1 MGGISVLVV
10 LGLFMSFYALYLFL
24 IFISIFYLVENYIF
38 ESLFLYNK
46 THSKKSWIP
55 YYSKYLLGKEVALEK
70 EGLFLMMIEIM
81 GINSFLSLFKCSIRF
96 IDTII
101 FLLFL
106 GCILLSFIMN
116 IYISHQIIKKV
127 YPKYGDWI
135 TVFNVLTLGFFRS
148 ISLFLV
154 EINNKKTIFF

>member
-46 THSKKSWIP
+46 IHSKKSWIP

-81 GINSFLSLFKCSIRF
+81 GTIR
-96 IDTII
+96 
-101 FLLFL
+101 
-106 GCILLSFIMN
+106 
-116 IYISHQIIKKV
+116 V
-127 YPKYGDWI
+127 
-135 TVFNVLTLGFFRS
+135 
-148 ISLFLV
+148 
-154 EINNKKTIFF
+154 

>member
-24 IFISIFYLVENYIF
+24 VFISIFYLVENYIF

-81 GINSFLSLFKCSIRF
+81 GTILFYLSLNAQLGSL
-96 IDTII
+96 DTII
-101 FLLFL
+101 FL

-127 YPKYGDWI
+127 YPKYGDCI

-154 EINNKKTIFF
+154 RNK

>member
-1 MGGISVLVV
+1 MGGISVVVV

-81 GINSFLSLFKCSIRF
+81 GTIGFIRYNYLF
-96 IDTII
+96 II
-101 FLLFL
+101 FRMYFTFFYYEYLYFTSNYKK
-106 GCILLSFIMN
+106 GLS
-116 IYISHQIIKKV
+116 
-127 YPKYGDWI
+127 
-135 TVFNVLTLGFFRS
+135 
-148 ISLFLV
+148 
-154 EINNKKTIFF
+154 

>member
-81 GINSFLSLFKCSIRF
+81 GTILFSLFKCSIRF
-96 IDTII
+96 IRYNYLFII
-101 FLLFL
+101 FRMCFTFFYYEYLYFTSNYKK
-106 GCILLSFIMN
+106 GLS
-116 IYISHQIIKKV
+116 
-127 YPKYGDWI
+127 
-135 TVFNVLTLGFFRS
+135 
-148 ISLFLV
+148 
-154 EINNKKTIFF
+154 

>member
-70 EGLFLMMIEIM
+70 EGL
-81 GINSFLSLFKCSIRF
+81 CSIRF
-96 IDTII
+96 IRYNYLFII
-101 FLLFL
+101 FRMCFTFFYYEYLYFTSNYKK
-106 GCILLSFIMN
+106 GLS
-116 IYISHQIIKKV
+116 
-127 YPKYGDWI
+127 
-135 TVFNVLTLGFFRS
+135 
-148 ISLFLV
+148 
-154 EINNKKTIFF
+154 

>member
-38 ESLFLYNK
+38 ESLFLYNR
-46 THSKKSWIP
+46 THLKKSWIP
-55 YYSKYLLGKEVALEK
+55 YYSKHLLGKEVVLEK
-70 EGLFLMMIEIM
+70 EGLFLMMIEII
-81 GINSFLSLFKCSIRF
+81 GTILFYLSLNVQLGSL
-96 IDTII
+96 DTII

-154 EINNKKTIFF
+154 RNK

>member
-1 MGGISVLVV
+1 MNIKNSNGKIIGEIV
-10 LGLFMSFYALYLFL
+10 
-24 IFISIFYLVENYIF
+24 
-38 ESLFLYNK
+38 
-46 THSKKSWIP
+46 W
-55 YYSKYLLGKEVALEK
+55 GKEIIIKNNSKPELIIDDAQIIEK
-70 EGLFLMMIEIM
+70 IKEKDL
-81 GINSFLSLFKCSIRF
+81 
-96 IDTII
+96 DTIV

-106 GCILLSFIMN
+106 GCVLLSFIMN

-154 EINNKKTIFF
+154 RNK

>member
-70 EGLFLMMIEIM
+70 EGLFY
-81 GINSFLSLFKCSIRF
+81 
-96 IDTII
+96 
-101 FLLFL
+101 FLLL
-106 GCILLSFIMN
+106 RIFIF
-116 IYISHQIIKKV
+116 HIK
-127 YPKYGDWI
+127 
-135 TVFNVLTLGFFRS
+135 L
-148 ISLFLV
+148 
-154 EINNKKTIFF
+154 

>member
-81 GINSFLSLFKCSIRF
+81 GTILFYLFKCSIRF
-96 IDTII
+96 IRYNYLFII
-101 FLLFL
+101 FRMCFTFFYYEYLYFTSNYKK
-106 GCILLSFIMN
+106 GLS
-116 IYISHQIIKKV
+116 
-127 YPKYGDWI
+127 
-135 TVFNVLTLGFFRS
+135 
-148 ISLFLV
+148 
-154 EINNKKTIFF
+154 

>member
-81 GINSFLSLFKCSIRF
+81 GTIHFYLSLNVQLGSL
-96 IDTII
+96 DTII
-101 FLLFL
+101 FLLF
-106 GCILLSFIMN
+106 
-116 IYISHQIIKKV
+116 IS
-127 YPKYGDWI
+127 
-135 TVFNVLTLGFFRS
+135 
-148 ISLFLV
+148 
-154 EINNKKTIFF
+154 NKK

>member
-10 LGLFMSFYALYLFL
+10 LGLFMSFYAFYLFV
-24 IFISIFYLVENYIF
+24 IFISVFYLFENYLF
-38 ESLFLYNK
+38 ECVYLYKKEHSLIAWLPYYNK
-46 THSKKSWIP
+46 
-55 YYSKYLLGKEVALEK
+55 YLIGKQVNKEK
-70 EGLFLMMIEIM
+70 EGIFLMVIEIL
-81 GINSFLSLFKCSIRF
+81 GTICFYLSLNVQLGSL
-96 IDTII
+96 DTII

-154 EINNKKTIFF
+154 RNK

>member
-38 ESLFLYNK
+38 ESLFLYNR
-46 THSKKSWIP
+46 THLKKSWIP
-55 YYSKYLLGKEVALEK
+55 YYSKEVVLEK
-70 EGLFLMMIEIM
+70 EGLFLMMIEII
-81 GINSFLSLFKCSIRF
+81 GTILFYLSLNVQLGSL
-96 IDTII
+96 DTII

-154 EINNKKTIFF
+154 RNK

>member
-46 THSKKSWIP
+46 THSKKSWNP

-81 GINSFLSLFKCSIRF
+81 GTILFYLSLNAQLGSL
-96 IDTII
+96 DTII

-154 EINNKKTIFF
+154 RNK

>member
-55 YYSKYLLGKEVALEK
+55 Y
-70 EGLFLMMIEIM
+70 F
-81 GINSFLSLFKCSIRF
+81 
-96 IDTII
+96 
-101 FLLFL
+101 
-106 GCILLSFIMN
+106 
-116 IYISHQIIKKV
+116 SHQIIKKV

-154 EINNKKTIFF
+154 RNK

>member
-46 THSKKSWIP
+46 THSKKSRIP

-81 GINSFLSLFKCSIRF
+81 GTILFYLSLNVQLGSL
-96 IDTII
+96 DTII

-106 GCILLSFIMN
+106 GCVLLSFIMN

-154 EINNKKTIFF
+154 RNK

>member
-46 THSKKSWIP
+46 THSKKSWIL

-81 GINSFLSLFKCSIRF
+81 GTILFYLSLNVQLGSL
-96 IDTII
+96 DTII

-106 GCILLSFIMN
+106 GCVLLSFIMN

-154 EINNKKTIFF
+154 RNK

>member
-81 GINSFLSLFKCSIRF
+81 GTILFYLSLNAQLGSL
-96 IDTII
+96 DTII

-116 IYISHQIIKKV
+116 IYISHQIIKRFN
-127 YPKYGDWI
+127 PKYGRLDHCFQC
-135 TVFNVLTLGFFRS
+135 FNTG
-148 ISLFLV
+148 
-154 EINNKKTIFF
+154 IF

>member
-38 ESLFLYNK
+38 ESLFLYNR
-46 THSKKSWIP
+46 THLKKSLIP
-55 YYSKYLLGKEVALEK
+55 YYSKYLLGKEVVLEK
-70 EGLFLMMIEIM
+70 EGLFLMMIEII
-81 GINSFLSLFKCSIRF
+81 GTILFYLSLNVQLGSL
-96 IDTII
+96 DTII

-154 EINNKKTIFF
+154 RNK

>member
-24 IFISIFYLVENYIF
+24 VFISIFYLVENYIF

-81 GINSFLSLFKCSIRF
+81 GTILFYLLFKCSIRF
-96 IDTII
+96 IRYNYLFII
-101 FLLFL
+101 FRMHFTFFYYEYLYFTSNYKKGLF
-106 GCILLSFIMN
+106 
-116 IYISHQIIKKV
+116 
-127 YPKYGDWI
+127 
-135 TVFNVLTLGFFRS
+135 
-148 ISLFLV
+148 
-154 EINNKKTIFF
+154 

>member
-1 MGGISVLVV
+1 MLVV

-38 ESLFLYNK
+38 ESLFLYNR
-46 THSKKSWIP
+46 THLKKSWIP
-55 YYSKYLLGKEVALEK
+55 YYSKYLLGKEVVLEK
-70 EGLFLMMIEIM
+70 EGLFLMMIEII
-81 GINSFLSLFKCSIRF
+81 GTILFYLSLNVQLGSL
-96 IDTII
+96 DT
-101 FLLFL
+101 
-106 GCILLSFIMN
+106 IMN

-154 EINNKKTIFF
+154 RNK

>member
-46 THSKKSWIP
+46 THSNESWIP

-81 GINSFLSLFKCSIRF
+81 GTILFYLSLNAQLGSL
-96 IDTII
+96 DTII

-154 EINNKKTIFF
+154 RNK

>member
-55 YYSKYLLGKEVALEK
+55 YYSKCLLGKEVALEK

-81 GINSFLSLFKCSIRF
+81 GTILFYLSLNAQLGSL
-96 IDTII
+96 DTII

-154 EINNKKTIFF
+154 RNK

>member
-81 GINSFLSLFKCSIRF
+81 VTILFYLSLNAQ
-96 IDTII
+96 
-101 FLLFL
+101 L
-106 GCILLSFIMN
+106 G
-116 IYISHQIIKKV
+116 H
-127 YPKYGDWI
+127 
-135 TVFNVLTLGFFRS
+135 
-148 ISLFLV
+148 
-154 EINNKKTIFF
+154 

>member
-1 MGGISVLVV
+1 MGEISVLVV

-46 THSKKSWIP
+46 THSKKSWIL

-81 GINSFLSLFKCSIRF
+81 GTILFYLSLNVQLGSL
-96 IDTII
+96 DTII

-106 GCILLSFIMN
+106 GCVLLSFIMN
-116 IYISHQIIKKV
+116 IYILHQIIKKV
-127 YPKYGDWI
+127 CPKYGDWI

-154 EINNKKTIFF
+154 RNK

>member
-10 LGLFMSFYALYLFL
+10 LGLFMSFYAVYLFL

-81 GINSFLSLFKCSIRF
+81 GTILFYLSLNVQ
-96 IDTII
+96 
-101 FLLFL
+101 L
-106 GCILLSFIMN
+106 GSLVLLSFIMN

-154 EINNKKTIFF
+154 RNK

>member
-81 GINSFLSLFKCSIRF
+81 GTIRF
-96 IDTII
+96 IRYNYLFII
-101 FLLFL
+101 FRMCFTFFYYEYLYFTSNYKK
-106 GCILLSFIMN
+106 GLS
-116 IYISHQIIKKV
+116 
-127 YPKYGDWI
+127 
-135 TVFNVLTLGFFRS
+135 
-148 ISLFLV
+148 
-154 EINNKKTIFF
+154 

>member
-46 THSKKSWIP
+46 THSNKSWIH
-55 YYSKYLLGKEVALEK
+55 YYIKYLLGKEVALEK

-81 GINSFLSLFKCSIRF
+81 GTILFYLSLNAQLGSL
-96 IDTII
+96 DTII

-154 EINNKKTIFF
+154 RNK

>member
-46 THSKKSWIP
+46 IHSKKSWIP
-55 YYSKYLLGKEVALEK
+55 YYSKYLLVKEVALEK

-81 GINSFLSLFKCSIRF
+81 GTILFYLSLNVQLGSL
-96 IDTII
+96 DTII

-106 GCILLSFIMN
+106 GCILISFIMN

-154 EINNKKTIFF
+154 RNK

>member
-81 GINSFLSLFKCSIRF
+81 GTILFFSLFKCSIRF
-96 IDTII
+96 IRYNYLFII
-101 FLLFL
+101 FRMCFTFFYYEYLYFTSNYKK
-106 GCILLSFIMN
+106 GLS
-116 IYISHQIIKKV
+116 
-127 YPKYGDWI
+127 
-135 TVFNVLTLGFFRS
+135 
-148 ISLFLV
+148 
-154 EINNKKTIFF
+154 